1 MEENFFAFA
10 DWCDTTDTCPL
21 YGQDT
26 KKVYTELKV
35 AKRMRALYDGSVT
48 AATREGELV
57 NDVYFDVRSRTHH
70 TG

>member
-26 KKVYTELKV
+26 KKVYTEL
-35 AKRMRALYDGSVT
+35 
-48 AATREGELV
+48 AATRQGELV